1 MRREASRQTIISGA
15 NFFSTLFFSVIDG
28 RHDRPFFYPQD
39 CFPFG
44 FAQGKACC
52 TIDGM
57 NFRTLRSIVR
67 FIMKLI
73 TDIEVYGSEKLP
85 TGNVIV
91 AANHLGRLDTAA
103 LLCVMDRE
111 DIIMPVAEKYKNH
124 PLYGAIGRA
133 ANAIWLNRFEA
144 DYSALREILTRMEE
158 GGMLV
163 IAPEGTRSKTEALQE
178 AKLGVAFLA
187 SKSGYPIM
195 PVAVIG
201 TEDRAILENLKRF
214 RRTKIIVRGGDPFK
228 VEIPKGKG
236 REQAMREAT
245 DEIMCR
251 IAAMLPDRYRGVY
264 ADHPRLKE
272 LLTG

>member
-1 MRREASRQTIISGA
+1 MKFQ
-15 NFFSTLFFSVIDG
+15 
-28 RHDRPFFYPQD
+28 
-39 CFPFG
+39 
-44 FAQGKACC
+44 
-52 TIDGM
+52 
-57 NFRTLRSIVR
+57 TLRSIVR
-67 FIMKLI
+67 FIMKI
-73 TDIEVYGSEKLP
+73 IADIEVYGAEKLP
-85 TGNVIV
+85 EGNVIV

-133 ANAIWLNRFEA
+133 ANAVWLNRFEA
-144 DYSALREILTRMEE
+144 DYSALREILARMEQ
-158 GGMLV
+158 GGMMV

-187 SKSGYPIM
+187 SKSGYPVM
-195 PVAVIG
+195 PVAVTG

-214 RRTKIIVRGGDPFK
+214 RRSKIIVHGGDPFK
-228 VEIPKGKG
+228 IEIPKGKG

-251 IAAMLPDRYRGVY
+251 IAVMLPEKYRGVY
-264 ADHPRLKE
+264 ADHPRLRE